1 MLFPEKALV
10 ICLVALYI
18 VLTIG
23 SFANIF
29 SPQLKIVLPRTF
41 VINNPNKK
49 INKRVRIIP
58 NPGISIPTFFRN
70 GEANPSRNLNKNL
83 YIQKVRAIGTIASTP
98 AIKVLLIN

>member
-1 MLFPEKALV
+1 M
-10 ICLVALYI
+10 
-18 VLTIG
+18 G

-49 INKRVRIIP
+49 INKSVKIIP
-58 NPGISIPTFFRN
+58 NPGISIPIFFRK
-70 GEANPSRNLNKNL
+70 GEAKPSRKLNKNL
-83 YIQKVRAIGTIASTP
+83 NIQKVSAIGTIASTP